1 MTPVQAEGETSLD
14 LIAVRKEQA
23 AEEANREHCLET
35 GAAIA
40 HYSFGVAGVAGG
52 AIAASTASGGAPEWI
67 PIVSG
72 VLAAVGSGLLAQFRF
87 AERSTQRANRAV
99 ALKAVA
105 DFAENE
111 HVRVR
116 ALAATDDAALAALA
130 EVQRRLDLARKG
142 ASPES

>member
-1 MTPVQAEGETSLD
+1 
-14 LIAVRKEQA
+14 
-23 AEEANREHCLET
+23 
-35 GAAIA
+35 
-40 HYSFGVAGVAGG
+40 
-52 AIAASTASGGAPEWI
+52 
-67 PIVSG
+67 
-72 VLAAVGSGLLAQFRF
+72 
-87 AERSTQRANRAV
+87 V